1 METFGKNKLITP
13 PRADGVTLVEL
24 IIAITVLSVVLTIGL
39 PSMTTYVQDNR
50 ILAES
55 NRIIANLNFA
65 RSEASSRATS
75 ITMSRKSGAN
85 NDWSEG
91 WTMYTDADAGG
102 NSVFVGG
109 VDFLLRDVEAAPAMI
124 TVNSNNSGTSWISY
138 QPSGM
143 LNEGGNTVVIAI
155 CDDRGEAEGR
165 DITIN
170 LAGRVSVDTPSAD
183 CTP

>member
-1 METFGKNKLITP
+1 MEAIGRHNLKTISRT
-13 PRADGVTLVEL
+13 AGVTLVEL
-24 IIAITVLSVVLTIGL
+24 IVAITVLSVVLTIGL

-55 NRIIANLNFA
+55 NRIVANLNFA
-65 RSEASSRATS
+65 RSEASSRATAV
-75 ITMSRKSGAN
+75 TLNRKSGAN

-102 NSVFVGG
+102 NSVFING
-109 VDFLLRDVEAAPAMI
+109 VDFLLRDVESAPTAV
-124 TVNSNNSGTSWISY
+124 TVNTNAAGNSWISY

-155 CDDRGEAEGR
+155 CDARGEDEGR

-170 LAGRVSVDTPSAD
+170 LAGRVSVETPSAD